1 MGPFL
6 ESKYS
11 SRLKDVEEDDD
22 DDDDVVEATCNN
34 VDFVEVVVAANLAGV
49 NAETTHTGKVVEDEV
64 IAAQRTAALMMR
76 EERVIVIIVW

>member
-11 SRLKDVEEDDD
+11 SRLKDVEDDD

-64 IAAQRTAALMMR
+64 IAAQRAAA
-76 EERVIVIIVW
+76 

>member
-11 SRLKDVEEDDD
+11 SRLKDVEDDE

-64 IAAQRTAALMMR
+64 IAAQRAAA
-76 EERVIVIIVW
+76 